1 MKFLLFD
8 TNGRVFEAKSII
20 SYELIAEVAAPCD
33 GLRLSFFCQNNIG
46 EICSIKVYRKDKL
59 VFNGYCDKQKI
70 TFSKSGKICFI
81 YARSSASLLVDNEA
95 VPCQYENPS
104 ARQLWF
110 SNAKEFGFSTDLP
123 EFYSSNSYRVSKGT
137 SCYGAINDYIFAI
150 SGMLVYATPENELKI
165 YEKSK
170 EVKRLDDYNVLSL
183 SYVINRSEPIG
194 EIDYKINSA
203 DNYSYHF
210 KSDFVQ
216 KMSIKRKRMVNLS
229 SIPLWQREMNVEKI
243 IKNALDEYYSVS
255 VVLLGNCDLALYDRM
270 LIKAD
275 DMLQNEEFYV
285 AELTFSKNKN
295 GERTTALLKKNI
307 DGEMVNYVA

>member
-8 TNGRVFEAKSII
+8 INGKAFEAESVI
-20 SYELIAEVAAPCD
+20 SYELIAEAEAPCD
-33 GLRLSFFCQNNIG
+33 GLRLSFFCHDNIG
-46 EICSIKVYRKDKL
+46 EICNIKAYRRDKL
-59 VFNGYCDKQKI
+59 VFNGFCDKQKI
-70 TFSKSGKICFI
+70 TFSESGKICFI
-81 YARSSASLLVDNEA
+81 YARSSAALLVDNEA

-110 SNAKEFGFSTDLP
+110 SNAKEFGFKTDLP
-123 EFYSSNSYRVSKGT
+123 DIYSSNSYLVSKGT
-137 SCYGAINDYIFAI
+137 SCYGAINDYVSAV
-150 SGMLVYATPENELKI
+150 SGMPVYATPENELKI

-170 EVKRLDDYNVLSL
+170 ELKRLDDYDVFSL

-216 KMSIKRKRMVNLS
+216 KMGIKRKRMVNLS
-229 SIPLWQREMNVEKI
+229 SIPLWQREMNVEKM
-243 IKNALDEYYSVS
+243 IKRALDEYYSVS
-255 VVLLGNCDLALYDRM
+255 VVLPGDCDLAIYDRM
-270 LIKAD
+270 LINAED
-275 DMLQNEEFYV
+275 TLQNEEFYI

-295 GERTTALLKKNI
+295 GERTIVLLKKNI

>member
-8 TNGRVFEAKSII
+8 INGRAFEAESIL
-20 SYELIAEVAAPCD
+20 SYELTAEAEAPCD
-33 GLRLSFFCQNNIG
+33 GLRLSFLCHSSIG
-46 EICSIKVYRKDKL
+46 EICNIKAYRKNKL
-59 VFNGYCDKQKI
+59 VFNGFCDKQKV
-70 TFSKSGKICFI
+70 TFSESGKICFI
-81 YARSSASLLVDNEA
+81 YARSSAALLVDNEA

-110 SNAKEFGFSTDLP
+110 SNAKAFGFKTDLP
-123 EFYSSNSYRVSKGT
+123 EIYSSNSYLVSKGT
-137 SCYGAINDYIFAI
+137 SCYGAINDYVSAV
-150 SGMLVYATPENELKI
+150 SGMPVYATPENELKI
-165 YEKSK
+165 YAQSK
-170 EVKRLDDYNVLSL
+170 EVKRLEDYNVSSL
-183 SYVINRSEPIG
+183 SYVINRSEPID

-216 KMSIKRKRMVNLS
+216 KMGIQRKRMVNLS
-229 SIPLWQREMNVEKI
+229 SIPLWQREMNIEKI
-243 IKNALDEYYSVS
+243 IKKALDEYYSVS

-270 LIKAD
+270 LINAED
-275 DMLQNEEFYV
+275 TLQNEEFYI